1 MNASKN
7 MMVSVGGID
16 ITIQTDEDRGYIQK
30 LASKVD
36 EKVLSYLRMGAKVTV
51 AQAAVLT
58 AMELCDEFE
67 KNNAAVENMRA
78 QMRGYIEDSIRA
90 AADRD
95 RYKAELDRTRNELAK
110 AQNQMYRKEDTNG
123 SQTSLY

>member
-1 MNASKN
+1 
-7 MMVSVGGID
+7 VG
-16 ITIQTDEDRGYIQK
+16 E
-30 LASKVD
+30 KVD
-36 EKVLSYLRMGAKVTV
+36 TYLRMGAKVTV

-78 QMRGYIEDSIRA
+78 QMRSYIDDSIRA

-95 RYKAELDRTRNELAK
+95 RYKAELDRTRNELSKLQAK
-110 AQNQMYRKEDTNG
+110 MYANNANQDSIY
-123 SQTSLY
+123 

>member
-1 MNASKN
+1 MSASKN
-7 MMVSVGGID
+7 MTVSVGGID

-36 EKVLSYLRMGAKVTV
+36 EKVGTYLRMGAKVTV

-78 QMRGYIEDSIRA
+78 QMRSYIDDSIRA

-95 RYKAELDRTRNELAK
+95 RYKAELDRTRNELSKLSSKMYANNG
-110 AQNQMYRKEDTNG
+110 NQD
-123 SQTSLY
+123 SLY

>member
-1 MNASKN
+1 MSASKN
-7 MMVSVGGID
+7 MTVSVGGID

-30 LASKVD
+30 LAAKVD
-36 EKVLSYLRMGAKVTV
+36 EKVGTYLRMGAKVTV

-78 QMRGYIEDSIRA
+78 QMRSYIDDYTHRHRVLGCNWIGLWLLRWLLWW
-90 AADRD
+90 RD
-95 RYKAELDRTRNELAK
+95 L
-110 AQNQMYRKEDTNG
+110 QQ
-123 SQTSLY
+123 QQSLLSPDVPVR

>member
-1 MNASKN
+1 MSASKN
-7 MMVSVGGID
+7 MTVSVGGID
-16 ITIQTDEDRGYIQK
+16 ITIQTDEDRGYMQK
-30 LASKVD
+30 LASKVG
-36 EKVLSYLRMGAKVTV
+36 EKVDTYLRMGAKVTV

-78 QMRGYIEDSIRA
+78 QMRSYIDDSIRA

-95 RYKAELDRTRNELAK
+95 RYKAELDRTRNELSKLQAK
-110 AQNQMYRKEDTNG
+110 VYANNANQDSIY
-123 SQTSLY
+123 

>member
-1 MNASKN
+1 MSASKN
-7 MMVSVGGID
+7 MTVSVGGID

-30 LASKVD
+30 LAAKVD
-36 EKVLSYLRMGAKVTV
+36 EKVGSYLRMGAKVTV

-78 QMRGYIEDSIRA
+78 QMRSYIDDSIRA

-95 RYKAELDRTRNELAK
+95 RYKAELDRTRNELSK
-110 AQNQMYRKEDTNG
+110 LNNKLYERNGNQD
-123 SQTSLY
+123 SLY